1 MLLQLLMFLTTSSSS
16 LHSSICFL
24 LCMSLSGM
32 RSHLPCFDQAGIA
45 LGELQSLVDLYDFIS
60 MATIFLIDVLYVTPT
75 LISKKKA

>member
-1 MLLQLLMFLTTSSSS
+1 MFLTTSSSS

-24 LCMSLSGM
+24 LCMSLSE
-32 RSHLPCFDQAGIA
+32 AGIA

>member
-1 MLLQLLMFLTTSSSS
+1 M
-16 LHSSICFL
+16 
-24 LCMSLSGM
+24 GE
-32 RSHLPCFDQAGIA
+32 AGIA